1 MALLEKHTWT
11 RANTWYL
18 WVACFQWH
26 TKHLPQTQE
35 DHFILIYEER
45 QTSPHI
51 FDRSNT
57 TWEFMILSKHSIL
70 QLLWLA
76 EMQGKSS
83 WGTTC
88 VIRIYCVCMCIIC
101 QVYPHG
107 DEKNYVVISKL
118 VFRGKFLFLS
128 GKNIFLPY
136 RNPRPQANPR
146 HKNITASHQKRIDFE
161 DPNPCH

>member
-1 MALLEKHTWT
+1 M
-11 RANTWYL
+11 
-18 WVACFQWH
+18 
-26 TKHLPQTQE
+26 
-35 DHFILIYEER
+35 
-45 QTSPHI
+45 
-51 FDRSNT
+51 
-57 TWEFMILSKHSIL
+57 
-70 QLLWLA
+70 
-76 EMQGKSS
+76 
-83 WGTTC
+83 
-88 VIRIYCVCMCIIC
+88 IRIYCVCMCIIC